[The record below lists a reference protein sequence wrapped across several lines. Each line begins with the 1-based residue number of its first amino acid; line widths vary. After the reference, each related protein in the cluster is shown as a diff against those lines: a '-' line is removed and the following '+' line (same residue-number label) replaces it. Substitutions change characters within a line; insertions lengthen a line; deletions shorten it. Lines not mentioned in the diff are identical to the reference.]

1 MDETECIYD
10 YLATGRERIAS
21 ATRQAIQ
28 EYEAV
33 KENIEPGEISYS
45 GVWNY
50 HRKYRTRCV
59 LYKTNVD
66 LTHNIED
73 HNFDILN
80 KLWLC

>member
-1 MDETECIYD
+1 MTINFFVQGVDETECIYD

-45 GVWNY
+45 GV
-50 HRKYRTRCV
+50 
-59 LYKTNVD
+59 
-66 LTHNIED
+66 
-73 HNFDILN
+73 
-80 KLWLC
+80 